1 MYKAYVDNDIFFA
14 SDADQDSLRLT
25 TANLTLQAG
34 SSGEFV
40 FTIPPCN
47 RFYGQF
53 EKIKSY
59 VDVYRDDE
67 LVFSGRVYSIA
78 ETFDTQFRITCEGLL
93 TFLNDSVF
101 RPVTFDGQLHTLVR
115 NILASH
121 NQQVEADKQIA
132 EGRLLISNY
141 ECYRAYETYE
151 TSISRLQDLVEAFG
165 GWIRI
170 RKENGVLYFDWYDA
184 FIDGTTQKI
193 DFGEN
198 LLDITQ
204 TEDASSIVTVLIPLG
219 AANDDNVR
227 LTIEEVNSGLDY
239 IEASQTYI
247 DKYGYIVGSN
257 IWDDVTV
264 PSILKAKGQQ
274 WLNACLTPK
283 LMINVAAVDLA
294 DAGYSVDAFTV
305 GQKIKVTSRPH
316 GLEGEWFDCQ
326 EQSLDLLNPAN
337 NRLSLGTEQVGYI
350 KASRSITTEIRSSI
364 ERIAATYT
372 TKNALQT
379 AIETATSLITG
390 NSGGYVVMH
399 DSDDDGYPDEILIMD
414 TPNIDT
420 AVKVWRFNNSGLG
433 YSSTGYS
440 GTYGLALTMDGAIV
454 ADRVTAGTL
463 NADILRTGVIRG
475 QTGNTWWN
483 LVTGEFHM
491 EGGADV
497 DKSKV
502 FVREPTTPYYVG
514 DLWVTGYS
522 KNSGVAGYAIAG
534 DGIVGNEDTSSGAG
548 TIMMCIYT
556 RLTGSFVQADWAL
569 VTDYIDA
576 SALTQLQERVSTVE
590 INMSSLN
597 AEMELKANTSTVTD
611 LASRVSAA
619 EFDISGQDARI
630 DLIASSMEDVS
641 EEVTNASFTFYQEP
655 IPPYK
660 VGDLWVTGVHEPY
673 NAIAGDAVAGNAVA
687 DWGKELY
694 VCDFPKDED
703 EEFERSDWILAT
715 KYIGEEQLLSVKNE
729 IRNAQISID
738 AANARI
744 DLKADSTTVTDLT
757 TRVRQAEIDID
768 GAEAQIALKAN
779 SSTVTELTSVVNNIE
794 LTLDAHEGQIQSK
807 VSATDYNGNTIASLI
822 NQSAS
827 TVKINADHLE
837 FAGKTVNMTAGALT
851 TTTGGQNSSAIILKY
866 GNFTSNYEADGLD
879 VINSSSNRRSKY
891 ASNGVYIYYNNNERG
906 YLAVSD
912 SGVSA
917 LTLRDTNNNIT
928 LQLNGST
935 GAIYFRNPLFKIVTK
950 DFWARLS
957 GSASQVYWEE
967 GNIEVTP
974 DSGYEIVGLGGFYA
988 AAYVADGR
996 HSTAGNSS
1004 MINVYRAAVA
1014 KSSNKFYLY
1023 YGFSNMGATTWDVH
1037 FSYYLLEAYTKGAV
1051 V

>member
-1 MYKAYVDNDIFFA
+1 MAYTAFVDNQIFF
-14 SDADQDSLRLT
+14 STSGSETLRLT
-25 TANLTLQAG
+25 SASLSLQAG
-34 SSGEFV
+34 SAGEFV
-40 FTIPPCN
+40 FTIPPSN
-47 RFYGQF
+47 DHYGRF
-53 EKIKSY
+53 ERLTSY
-59 VDVYRDDE
+59 VDVYRDEE
-67 LVFSGRVYSIA
+67 LIFSGRVYSIT
-78 ETFDTQFRITCEGLL
+78 ETFDTQLQVTCEGLL
-93 TFLNDSVF
+93 TILNDSVF
-101 RPVTFDGQLHTLVR
+101 RPVTFDGTLHNLVR
-115 NILASH
+115 QILASH
-121 NQQVEADKQIA
+121 NQQVEEGKQVVA
-132 EGRLLISNY
+132 GRLLISNS
-141 ECYRAYETYE
+141 ECYRAYENYE
-151 TSISRLQDLVEAFG
+151 TSISRLHDLVDSFG
-165 GWIRI
+165 GWIRV
-170 RKENGVLYFDWYDA
+170 RKEEGTLYLDWYDA
-184 FIDGTTQKI
+184 FIDGTTQSVN
-193 DFGEN
+193 FGEN
-198 LLDITQ
+198 LLDISQ
-204 TEDASSIVTVLIPLG
+204 TEDSSSIVTVLIPLG
-219 AANDDNVR
+219 QADDENVR
-227 LTIEEVNSGLDY
+227 LTVESVNDGKDY
-239 IEASQTYI
+239 IEADPEYI
-247 DKYGYIVGSN
+247 QKYGYIVGSY

-264 PSILKAKGQQ
+264 PSILKAKGYQ
-274 WLNACLTPK
+274 WLDACLTPR
-283 LMINVAAVDLA
+283 LTINLTAVDLA
-294 DAGYSVDAFTV
+294 DAGYDVDAFTV
-305 GQKIKVTSRPH
+305 GQKIKVTSIPH
-316 GLEGEWFDCQ
+316 NLTGEWFDCQ
-326 EQSLDLLNPAN
+326 EQRLDLLNPAN
-337 NRLSLGTEQVGYI
+337 NRLSLGTEQIGYI
-350 KASRSITTEIRSSI
+350 KASRSITAELKTSI
-364 ERIAATYT
+364 ERIASTYAPKT
-372 TKNALQT
+372 TLET

-390 NSGGYVVMH
+390 NSGGYIVLH
-399 DSDDDGYPDEILIMD
+399 DSDEDGYPDEILIMD
-414 TPNIDT
+414 TPDINT
-420 AVKVWRFNNSGLG
+420 AVKVWRWNNAGLG
-433 YSSTGYS
+433 YSSTGYD
-440 GTYGLALTMDGAIV
+440 GTFGLAMTMDGQIV
-454 ADRVTAGTL
+454 ADYITTGAL
-463 NADILRTGVIRG
+463 NADLIRTGVIRG

-534 DGIVGNEDTSSGAG
+534 DGVVGNEDTSSGAG
-548 TIMMCIYT
+548 TIMLCIYT
-556 RLTGSFVQADWAL
+556 RLTGSFQQADWAL

-590 INMSSLN
+590 LNMSSLD
-597 AEMELKANTSTVTD
+597 AELQLKANTSTVTD
-611 LASRVSAA
+611 LASRVTAA

-641 EEVTNASFTFYQEP
+641 EEVANASFTFYQEP

-673 NAIAGDAVAGNAVA
+673 NAIAGDAVAGDAQA

-694 VCDFPKDED
+694 VCDFAKEED

-757 TRVRQAEIDID
+757 TRIRQAEIDID

-807 VSATDYNGNTIASLI
+807 VSTTDYNGNTIASLI

-851 TTTGGQNSSAIILKY
+851 MTTGGQDSSAIILNH

-891 ASNGVYIYYNNNERG
+891 GSNGVYIYHNNNERG

-1004 MINVYRAAVA
+1004 MINVYRATVA